1 MARFNNPWTQNIRGA
16 PLTVKSPTPETLFR
30 AIATQ
35 LVGLRQSAVGTSRQA
50 RQRLLSLLEK
60 IPCLDNFDS
69 GEAESECWWISFEL
83 NTSSPLA
90 WRVVH
95 KLGVLLNTRCSSKH
109 LPVIFKPVPQESS
122 ENLRW
127 EIASTAPGL
136 DAGEIARWLRDN
148 LPSHMDDETAWMGGD
163 EE

>member
-1 MARFNNPWTQNIRGA
+1 MARFDKPWTQNIRGA
-16 PLTVKSPTPETLFR
+16 TLTVESPTPETLFR
-30 AIATQ
+30 AIATE
-35 LVGLRQSAVGTSRQA
+35 LVGLRRSSTGICRQG
-50 RQRLLSLLEK
+50 RQRLLAVLEQ
-60 IPCLDNFDS
+60 ISCLDNFDT
-69 GEAESECWWISFEL
+69 GEADSQCWWVSFEL
-83 NTSSPLA
+83 DTSSPIA

-109 LPVIFKPVPQESS
+109 LPVIFKPVPQESG
-122 ENLRW
+122 ETLRW

-148 LPSHMDDETAWMGGD
+148 LPAQMDDESAWAG